1 MTTRHQTAR
10 PAAPPRR
17 TLSYNDV
24 TRTIAR
30 TLGSPG
36 RGYYILL
43 SIAVA
48 LLAFGVVCLL
58 FLLRYGL
65 GLAGYMM
72 PTYWAVYITCFVFW
86 VGIAHSG
93 TLISAILF
101 LFRSGWRTA
110 VYRVAEIMTVF
121 AVMTAGLFPL
131 IHIGRQWFFYWL
143 IPYPNERGLW
153 PNFKSPL
160 VWDAVRGG
168 HLLHRVHVLS
178 HYGSDSR
185 HRCDPRC
192 CHRVEEEALHPD
204 RARVARDE
212 RAVAALPTCVPVSRS
227 AGHTPC
233 ALGTQRGVVGLRH
246 VAGPG
251 LA

>member
-1 MTTRHQTAR
+1 MTTHTTTRAQT
-10 PAAPPRR
+10 PTHH
-17 TLSYNDV
+17 TLSYDDV

-36 RGYYILL
+36 RGYY
-43 SIAVA
+43 V
-48 LLAFGVVCLL
+48 LLACAVTMLGIGVICLL
-58 FLLRYGL
+58 YLFRYGL
-65 GLAGYMM
+65 GLAGYSM

-143 IPYPNERGLW
+143 VPYPN
-153 PNFKSPL
+153 
-160 VWDAVRGG
+160 
-168 HLLHRVHVLS
+168 
-178 HYGSDSR
+178 
-185 HRCDPRC
+185 
-192 CHRVEEEALHPD
+192 
-204 RARVARDE
+204 
-212 RAVAALPTCVPVSRS
+212 
-227 AGHTPC
+227 
-233 ALGTQRGVVGLRH
+233 
-246 VAGPG
+246 
-251 LA
+251 